1 MISAIHT
8 ALSGLSAFARQW
20 HDSAHNLANINTD
33 RFKRS
38 ETILVEAP
46 NGGVLPIL
54 QKDNSPGPTVLR
66 NSAQGLIEVEL
77 SNTDI
82 GTELITGIV
91 VQRAFEANIQT
102 IKTADTMLGSLLD
115 LRK

>member
-1 MISAIHT
+1 MISALHT
-8 ALSGLSAFARQW
+8 TLSSLLAFARQL
-20 HDSAHNLANINTD
+20 HSSAHNLANVNTD
-33 RFKRS
+33 SFKRS
-38 ETILVEAP
+38 ETTLIEAP

-66 NSAQGLIEVEL
+66 NSPQGLIEVEL

-82 GTELITGIV
+82 GTEIITSVI

-102 IKTADTMLGSLLD
+102 IKTADTMLGGLLD